1 MRAISISKY
10 GELLKM
16 KTIPIPSLANPDDLL
31 IKVKYA
37 PINPADIYFSFGVYG
52 IKPSLPV
59 TMGMEGSGIIVD
71 SIAHKNLIGQKVAF
85 MVRNEGV
92 GSFAEY
98 TISNKHLTLSLRNSD
113 PLESYSCM
121 FVNPLT
127 VLGFKHIVQTQ
138 KHKAVILT
146 ASNSSLCRMFRR
158 ILNRQKIKSIN
169 IVRKEEQLAGIKNEG
184 GDFALN
190 SESKDF
196 DECLKEAIE
205 KTQATCFFDA
215 VGGNL
220 AAKVFTLMPKKSV
233 CYSYGALSHSPIGEI
248 EANNFVFQDKCL
260 KGFWLKNLLKT
271 QTEEVLD
278 DMKKEVLD
286 EEIFKTKIAKIHKM
300 ENIALALKEYR
311 SNMSNGKI
319 LIDMD

>member
-1 MRAISISKY
+1 
-10 GELLKM
+10 M
-16 KTIPIPSLANPDDLL
+16 KTIPIPSLVNPDDLL

-59 TMGMEGSGIIVD
+59 TMGMEGSGTIVD
-71 SIAHKNLIGQKVAF
+71 SITHKNLIGQKVAF

-113 PLESYSCM
+113 PLENYSCM

-127 VLGFKHIVQTQ
+127 VLGFNHIVKTQ

-158 ILNRQKIKSIN
+158 LLKLQKIKSIN
-169 IVRKEEQLAGIKNEG
+169 IVRKEEQLAGIIQEG

-196 DECLKEAIE
+196 DACLKDAIE

-215 VGGNL
+215 VGGSL
-220 AAKVFTLMPKKSV
+220 AAKVFTLMPRKSV

>member
-1 MRAISISKY
+1 
-10 GELLKM
+10 
-16 KTIPIPSLANPDDLL
+16 
-31 IKVKYA
+31 
-37 PINPADIYFSFGVYG
+37 
-52 IKPSLPV
+52 
-59 TMGMEGSGIIVD
+59 
-71 SIAHKNLIGQKVAF
+71 
-85 MVRNEGV
+85 
-92 GSFAEY
+92 
-98 TISNKHLTLSLRNSD
+98 
-113 PLESYSCM
+113 M

-127 VLGFKHIVQTQ
+127 VLGFNHIINTQ

-146 ASNSSLCRMFRR
+146 ASNSALCRMLRR
-158 ILNRQKIKSIN
+158 LLKRQNIQSIN
-169 IVRKEEQLAGIKNEG
+169 VRKEEQLAGIKEEG

-196 DECLKEAIE
+196 DESLKDAVE

-220 AAKVFTLMPKKSV
+220 AAKVFTFMPRKSV

-260 KGFWLKNLLKT
+260 KGFWLKNLLKN

-278 DMKKEVLD
+278 AMKKQALD
-286 EEIFKTKIAKIHKM
+286 EDIFKTKIAKILKM
-300 ENIALALKEYR
+300 ENIAAALKEYR
-311 SNMSNGKI
+311 NNMSNGKI